1 MKVLLYQGGIRIVN
15 KSGIGVAFE
24 NQKKALFENHIPF
37 TVALKNE
44 YDIAQ
49 FNTIFPDSVLVAYF
63 LKRKGK
69 KIIYYGHSTMEDFK
83 KSFKGSDL
91 FAPLFKKWIKFCYSL
106 GDVIITPTQYS
117 KTLLERYGIQK
128 PIYAVSNGI
137 DLDFYKRENG
147 NRNRFRAKY
156 NLGDNEKVILSVGH
170 YIERKGILDFLELA
184 RKMPECIFI
193 WFGYTNPKIIPAKI
207 QEAIHRK
214 SANVIFPGYVSN
226 QELRDAYVGSDLFT
240 FLTYEETEGI
250 VLLEAIALKIPV
262 IIRDIPIYENEFIHG
277 ETIYKGTNI
286 IEFKKLAQDILN
298 NNIPLVTES
307 AYELAN
313 DKELGNVGNKMKD
326 IYEKVLLML

>member
-1 MKVLLYQGGIRIVN
+1 MLDKAIGMGKTMKVLLYQGGILIVK
-15 KSGIGVAFE
+15 KSGIGVAYE
-24 NQKKALFENHIPF
+24 HQKKALFENHIPF

-156 NLGDNEKVILSVGH
+156 NLGDNEIHMAVVT
-170 YIERKGILDFLELA
+170 
-184 RKMPECIFI
+184 PEYEAAHIFHKEMDCIC
-193 WFGYTNPKIIPAKI
+193 
-207 QEAIHRK
+207 
-214 SANVIFPGYVSN
+214 
-226 QELRDAYVGSDLFT
+226 
-240 FLTYEETEGI
+240 
-250 VLLEAIALKIPV
+250 
-262 IIRDIPIYENEFIHG
+262 YENEGMGLYFIADPDG
-277 ETIYKGTNI
+277 YWTEI
-286 IEFKKLAQDILN
+286 IGRK
-298 NNIPLVTES
+298 
-307 AYELAN
+307 
-313 DKELGNVGNKMKD
+313 
-326 IYEKVLLML
+326 